1 MKVKDYFKE
10 HKWIIPVA
18 IAAGVLIITAI
29 VIAVYS
35 SGHFARGTKVNGID
49 VSGMSVKQ
57 LQKRIGEYSINVKE
71 RKIDEKSRDESF
83 FEETIKGRDIGLA
96 VGDAQPLYDILKGQ
110 GFIKFFAGDK
120 KDYEISHTLSYDK
133 DLLAKEVSALKGAS
147 ATDGTEAV
155 SASIAEYTEGKG
167 YEIVS
172 EQQGDILDE
181 QATCEAIEKAVAS
194 LKESVDLSKEKAYKK
209 PEFTSE
215 SDVLKDAVETLNRYV
230 STEITYKFGDD
241 TVVLDGTRINKWI
254 KIKKDNTVKLRRN
267 KVEKF
272 VQELHRKY
280 DTVFTNR
287 KFKTAY
293 GDTVTVYGGD
303 YGWWMNTV
311 KETDKLV
318 KLIQKG
324 AVKERT
330 PEYRQTAVS
339 YGDKDYGD
347 TYAEVDL
354 SGQHVFVVKNGK
366 VVFDTACVTGNE
378 SQGHATPAGT
388 YGITYKQRNATLRGE
403 NYETP
408 VSYWMPFNGGIGFH
422 DAYWRSR
429 FGGTLY
435 RTGGSHGC
443 VNLPPSSAKKIYSL
457 VEQGTPVICYH
468 RSGSSSKTTTD
479 SSSKPSVTK
488 KPTVTKKPSVTKKP
502 TVTKKPSATKKP
514 KLAKK
519 PKAKKKPKATKKP
532 KAKKKPKLAKKP
544 ETTKKPETSEDE
556 E

>member
-35 SGHFARGTKVNGID
+35 SGHFAKGTKVNGID

-479 SSSKPSVTK
+479 SSSKPSATK
-488 KPTVTKKPSVTKKP
+488 KPTVTKKPT
-502 TVTKKPSATKKP
+502 ATKKP

-519 PKAKKKPKATKKP
+519 PKAKKKPKLAKKP
-532 KAKKKPKLAKKP
+532 KAKKKPKLAKQP

>member
-35 SGHFARGTKVNGID
+35 SGHFAKGTKVNGID

-241 TVVLDGTRINKWI
+241 TVVLDGTLINKWI

-354 SGQHVFVVKNGK
+354 SGQHVFVVKDGK

-488 KPTVTKKPSVTKKP
+488 KPTATKKP
-502 TVTKKPSATKKP
+502 TVTKKP

-519 PKAKKKPKATKKP
+519 PKAKKKPKLAKKP

-544 ETTKKPETSEDE
+544 TTTKQPETTKKPETSEDE

>member
-96 VGDAQPLYDILKGQ
+96 VGDAQPLYDILKDQ

-354 SGQHVFVVKNGK
+354 SGQHVFVVKDGK

-479 SSSKPSVTK
+479 SSSKPIKTK
-488 KPTVTKKPSVTKKP
+488 KPTVTKKPT
-502 TVTKKPSATKKP
+502 ATKKP

-519 PKAKKKPKATKKP
+519 PKAKKKPKLAKKP

-544 ETTKKPETSEDE
+544 TTTKQPETTKKPETSEDE

>member
-18 IAAGVLIITAI
+18 IAAGVLIIAAI

-35 SGHFARGTKVNGID
+35 SGHFAKGTKVNGID

-83 FEETIKGRDIGLA
+83 FEETIKGSDIGLA

-230 STEITYKFGDD
+230 GTKITYQFGDD

-254 KIKKDNTVKLRRN
+254 KIKKDNTVKIRRN

-479 SSSKPSVTK
+479 SSSKPSATK
-488 KPTVTKKPSVTKKP
+488 KPTVTKKPK
-502 TVTKKPSATKKP
+502 ATKKP
-514 KLAKK
+514 KLA
-519 PKAKKKPKATKKP
+519 KKPKATKKP
-532 KAKKKPKLAKKP
+532 KAKKKPKATKQP

>member
-18 IAAGVLIITAI
+18 IAAGVLIIAAI

-35 SGHFARGTKVNGID
+35 SGHFAKGTKVNGID

-96 VGDAQPLYDILKGQ
+96 VGDAQLLYDILKGQ

-230 STEITYKFGDD
+230 GTKITYQFGDD

-254 KIKKDNTVKLRRN
+254 KIKKDNTVKIRRN

-479 SSSKPSVTK
+479 SSSKPSATK
-488 KPTVTKKPSVTKKP
+488 KPTVTKKPK
-502 TVTKKPSATKKP
+502 ATKKP
-514 KLAKK
+514 KLA
-519 PKAKKKPKATKKP
+519 KKPKATKKP
-532 KAKKKPKLAKKP
+532 KAKKKPKATKQP

>member
-83 FEETIKGRDIGLA
+83 FEETIKGSDIGLA

-479 SSSKPSVTK
+479 SSSKPSATK
-488 KPTVTKKPSVTKKP
+488 KPTVTKKPK
-502 TVTKKPSATKKP
+502 ATKKP

-519 PKAKKKPKATKKP
+519 PKATKKPKLAKKP

-544 ETTKKPETSEDE
+544 ETTKKLETSEDE

>member
-167 YEIVS
+167 YEIIS

-230 STEITYKFGDD
+230 GTKITYQFGDD

-254 KIKKDNTVKLRRN
+254 KIKKDNTVKIRRN

-479 SSSKPSVTK
+479 SSSKPSATK
-488 KPTVTKKPSVTKKP
+488 KPTVTKKPKLAKKPTATKKP
-502 TVTKKPSATKKP
+502 KLVKKP

-519 PKAKKKPKATKKP
+519 PKAKKKPKATKQ
-532 KAKKKPKLAKKP
+532 P

>member
-96 VGDAQPLYDILKGQ
+96 VGDAQPLYDILKDQ

-194 LKESVDLSKEKAYKK
+194 LKESVDLSREKAYKK

-354 SGQHVFVVKNGK
+354 SGQHVFVVKDGK

-488 KPTVTKKPSVTKKP
+488 KPT
-502 TVTKKPSATKKP
+502 ATKKP

-544 ETTKKPETSEDE
+544 TTTKQLETTKKPETSEDE

>member
-83 FEETIKGRDIGLA
+83 FEETIKGSDIGLA

-194 LKESVDLSKEKAYKK
+194 LKKSVDLSKEKAYKK

-479 SSSKPSVTK
+479 SSSKPSATK
-488 KPTVTKKPSVTKKP
+488 KPTVTKKPKATKKP
-502 TVTKKPSATKKP
+502 KLAKKPKATKKP

-519 PKAKKKPKATKKP
+519 PKAKKKPKATKQ
-532 KAKKKPKLAKKP
+532 P
-544 ETTKKPETSEDE
+544 ETTKKLETSEDE

>member
-83 FEETIKGRDIGLA
+83 FEETIKGSDIGLA

-479 SSSKPSVTK
+479 SSSKPSATK
-488 KPTVTKKPSVTKKP
+488 KPTVTKKPKATKKP
-502 TVTKKPSATKKP
+502 KLAKKPKATKKP

-519 PKAKKKPKATKKP
+519 PKAKKKPKATKQ
-532 KAKKKPKLAKKP
+532 P
-544 ETTKKPETSEDE
+544 ETTKKLETSEDE

>member
-57 LQKRIGEYSINVKE
+57 LQKRIGEYSISVKE

-167 YEIVS
+167 YEIIS

-230 STEITYKFGDD
+230 GTKITYQFGDD

-254 KIKKDNTVKLRRN
+254 KIKKDNTVKIRRN

-488 KPTVTKKPSVTKKP
+488 KPTVTKKPKLAKKP
-502 TVTKKPSATKKP
+502 TATKKP

-519 PKAKKKPKATKKP
+519 PKAKKKPKATKQ
-532 KAKKKPKLAKKP
+532 P

>member
-83 FEETIKGRDIGLA
+83 FEETIKGSDIGLA
-96 VGDAQPLYDILKGQ
+96 VGDAQPLHDILKGQ
-110 GFIKFFAGDK
+110 GFIKFFVGDK

-230 STEITYKFGDD
+230 GTKITYQFGDD

-254 KIKKDNTVKLRRN
+254 KIKKDNTVKIRRN

-378 SQGHATPAGT
+378 SHGHATPAGT

-479 SSSKPSVTK
+479 SSSKPSATK
-488 KPTVTKKPSVTKKP
+488 KPTATKKPKLAKKP
-502 TVTKKPSATKKP
+502 KATKKP

-519 PKAKKKPKATKKP
+519 PKAKKKPKATKQ
-532 KAKKKPKLAKKP
+532 P

>member
-230 STEITYKFGDD
+230 GTKITYQFGDD

-254 KIKKDNTVKLRRN
+254 KIKKDNTVKIRRN

-479 SSSKPSVTK
+479 SSSKPSATK
-488 KPTVTKKPSVTKKP
+488 KPTVTKKPKLAKKP
-502 TVTKKPSATKKP
+502 KATKKP

-519 PKAKKKPKATKKP
+519 PKAKKKPKATKQ
-532 KAKKKPKLAKKP
+532 P

>member
-71 RKIDEKSRDESF
+71 CKIDEKSRDESF
-83 FEETIKGRDIGLA
+83 FEETIKGSDIGLA

-110 GFIKFFAGDK
+110 GFIKFFVGDK

-181 QATCEAIEKAVAS
+181 QATCEVIEKAVAS

-230 STEITYKFGDD
+230 GTKITYQFGDD

-254 KIKKDNTVKLRRN
+254 KIKKDNTVKIRRN

-479 SSSKPSVTK
+479 SSSKPSATK
-488 KPTVTKKPSVTKKP
+488 KPTVTKKPKLAKKP
-502 TVTKKPSATKKP
+502 KATKKP

-519 PKAKKKPKATKKP
+519 PKAKKKPKATKQ
-532 KAKKKPKLAKKP
+532 P

>member
-479 SSSKPSVTK
+479 SSSKPSATK
-488 KPTVTKKPSVTKKP
+488 KPTVTKKPT
-502 TVTKKPSATKKP
+502 ATKKP

-544 ETTKKPETSEDE
+544 TTTKQPETTKKPETSEDE

>member
-18 IAAGVLIITAI
+18 IAAGVLIIAAI

-35 SGHFARGTKVNGID
+35 SGHFAKGTKVNGID

-167 YEIVS
+167 YEIIS

-230 STEITYKFGDD
+230 GTKITYQFGDD

-254 KIKKDNTVKLRRN
+254 KIKKDNTVKIRRN

-403 NYETP
+403 NYATP

-488 KPTVTKKPSVTKKP
+488 KPTVTKKPKATKKP
-502 TVTKKPSATKKP
+502 TATKKP
-514 KLAKK
+514 KLAKKLKLAKK
-519 PKAKKKPKATKKP
+519 PKAKKKPKATKQ
-532 KAKKKPKLAKKP
+532 P

>member
-155 SASIAEYTEGKG
+155 SASITEYTEGKG

-354 SGQHVFVVKNGK
+354 SGQHVFVVKDGK
-366 VVFDTACVTGNE
+366 VVFDTACVTGNK

-488 KPTVTKKPSVTKKP
+488 KPT
-502 TVTKKPSATKKP
+502 ATKKP

-519 PKAKKKPKATKKP
+519 PKAKKKPKLAKKP

-544 ETTKKPETSEDE
+544 TTTKQPETTKKPETSEDE

>member
-311 KETDKLV
+311 KETDKLL

-488 KPTVTKKPSVTKKP
+488 KPT
-502 TVTKKPSATKKP
+502 ATKKP

-544 ETTKKPETSEDE
+544 TTTKQPETTKKPETSEDE

>member
-230 STEITYKFGDD
+230 STEITYQFGDD

-488 KPTVTKKPSVTKKP
+488 KPTVTKKP
-502 TVTKKPSATKKP
+502 

-532 KAKKKPKLAKKP
+532 KAKKKLKLAKKPTTTKQP

>member
-18 IAAGVLIITAI
+18 IAAGVLIIAAI

-35 SGHFARGTKVNGID
+35 SGHFAKGTKVNGID

-155 SASIAEYTEGKG
+155 SASIAEYIEGKG

-230 STEITYKFGDD
+230 GTKITYQFGDD

-254 KIKKDNTVKLRRN
+254 KIKKDNTVKIRRN

-488 KPTVTKKPSVTKKP
+488 KPTVTKKP
-502 TVTKKPSATKKP
+502 
-514 KLAKK
+514 KLA
-519 PKAKKKPKATKKP
+519 KKPKATKKP
-532 KAKKKPKLAKKP
+532 KAAKKPKAKKKLKATKKPKATKQP

>member
-96 VGDAQPLYDILKGQ
+96 VGDAQPLYDILKDQ

-303 YGWWMNTV
+303 YGWWVNTV

-354 SGQHVFVVKNGK
+354 SGQHVFVVKDGK
-366 VVFDTACVTGNE
+366 VVLDTACVTGNE

-488 KPTVTKKPSVTKKP
+488 KPT
-502 TVTKKPSATKKP
+502 ATKKP

-519 PKAKKKPKATKKP
+519 PKAKKKPKLAKKP

-544 ETTKKPETSEDE
+544 TTTKQPETTKKPETSEDE

>member
-35 SGHFARGTKVNGID
+35 SGHFAKGTKVNGID

-83 FEETIKGRDIGLA
+83 FEETIKGRDIGLV

-167 YEIVS
+167 YEIIS

-230 STEITYKFGDD
+230 GTKITYQFGDD

-254 KIKKDNTVKLRRN
+254 KIKKDNTVKIRRN

-488 KPTVTKKPSVTKKP
+488 KPTVTKKPKLAKKPTATKKP
-502 TVTKKPSATKKP
+502 KLAKKPKATKKP

-519 PKAKKKPKATKKP
+519 PKAKKKPK
-532 KAKKKPKLAKKP
+532 LAKQP

>member
-230 STEITYKFGDD
+230 GTKITYQFGDD

-254 KIKKDNTVKLRRN
+254 KIKKDNTVKIRRN

-488 KPTVTKKPSVTKKP
+488 KPTVTKKPKLAKKP
-502 TVTKKPSATKKP
+502 KATKKP

-519 PKAKKKPKATKKP
+519 PKAKKKPKATKQ
-532 KAKKKPKLAKKP
+532 P

>member
-18 IAAGVLIITAI
+18 IAAGVLIIAAI

-35 SGHFARGTKVNGID
+35 SGHFAKGTKVNGID

-230 STEITYKFGDD
+230 GTKITYQFGDD
-241 TVVLDGTRINKWI
+241 TVVLDGSRINKWI
-254 KIKKDNTVKLRRN
+254 KIKKDNTVKIRRN
-267 KVEKF
+267 KVEEF
-272 VQELHRKY
+272 VQKLHRKY

-378 SQGHATPAGT
+378 SQGHSTPAGT

-479 SSSKPSVTK
+479 SSSKPSATK
-488 KPTVTKKPSVTKKP
+488 KPTVTKKPKATKKP
-502 TVTKKPSATKKP
+502 TATKKP
-514 KLAKK
+514 KLA
-519 PKAKKKPKATKKP
+519 KKPKATKKP
-532 KAKKKPKLAKKP
+532 KAKKKPKLAKQP

>member
-488 KPTVTKKPSVTKKP
+488 KPTVTKKPKATKKP
-502 TVTKKPSATKKP
+502 TATKKP
-514 KLAKK
+514 KLA
-519 PKAKKKPKATKKP
+519 KKPKATKKP

>member
-83 FEETIKGRDIGLA
+83 FEETIKGSDIGLA

-181 QATCEAIEKAVAS
+181 QATCEVIEKAVAS

-209 PEFTSE
+209 PEFNSE

-230 STEITYKFGDD
+230 GTKITYQFGDD

-254 KIKKDNTVKLRRN
+254 KIKKDNTVKIRRN

-479 SSSKPSVTK
+479 SSSKPSATK
-488 KPTVTKKPSVTKKP
+488 KPTVTKKPKLAKKP
-502 TVTKKPSATKKP
+502 KATKKP

-519 PKAKKKPKATKKP
+519 PKAKKKPKATKQ
-532 KAKKKPKLAKKP
+532 P

>member
-96 VGDAQPLYDILKGQ
+96 VGDAQPLYDILKDQ

-133 DLLAKEVSALKGAS
+133 DLLAKEVSTLKGAS

-354 SGQHVFVVKNGK
+354 SGQHVFVVKDGK

-488 KPTVTKKPSVTKKP
+488 KPT
-502 TVTKKPSATKKP
+502 ATKKP

-519 PKAKKKPKATKKP
+519 PKAKKKPKLAKKP

-544 ETTKKPETSEDE
+544 TTTKQPETTKKPETSEDE

>member
-488 KPTVTKKPSVTKKP
+488 KPT
-502 TVTKKPSATKKP
+502 ATKKP

>member
-83 FEETIKGRDIGLA
+83 FEETIKGSDIGLA

-181 QATCEAIEKAVAS
+181 QATCEVIEKAVAS

-230 STEITYKFGDD
+230 GTKIKYQFGDD

-254 KIKKDNTVKLRRN
+254 KIKKDNTVKIRRN

-479 SSSKPSVTK
+479 SSSKPSATK
-488 KPTVTKKPSVTKKP
+488 KPTVTKKPKLAKKP
-502 TVTKKPSATKKP
+502 KATKKP

-519 PKAKKKPKATKKP
+519 PKAKKKPKATKQ
-532 KAKKKPKLAKKP
+532 P

>member
-96 VGDAQPLYDILKGQ
+96 VGDAQPLYDILKDQ

-354 SGQHVFVVKNGK
+354 SGQHVFVVKDGK

-488 KPTVTKKPSVTKKP
+488 KPT
-502 TVTKKPSATKKP
+502 ATKKP

-519 PKAKKKPKATKKP
+519 PKAKKKPKLAKKP

-544 ETTKKPETSEDE
+544 TTTKQPETTKKPETSEDE
-556 E
+556 ELLRQ

>member
-83 FEETIKGRDIGLA
+83 FEETIKGSDIGLA

-479 SSSKPSVTK
+479 SSSKPSATK
-488 KPTVTKKPSVTKKP
+488 KPTVTKKPKLAKKP
-502 TVTKKPSATKKP
+502 KATKKP

-519 PKAKKKPKATKKP
+519 PKAKKKPKATKQ
-532 KAKKKPKLAKKP
+532 P

>member
-35 SGHFARGTKVNGID
+35 SGHFAKGTKVNGID

-83 FEETIKGRDIGLA
+83 FEETIKGSDIGLA

-110 GFIKFFAGDK
+110 GFIKFFVGDK

-181 QATCEAIEKAVAS
+181 QATCEVIEKAVAS

-230 STEITYKFGDD
+230 GTKITYQFGDD

-254 KIKKDNTVKLRRN
+254 KIKKDNTVKIRRN

-330 PEYRQTAVS
+330 PGIS
-339 YGDKDYGD
+339 SN
-347 TYAEVDL
+347 
-354 SGQHVFVVKNGK
+354 SGQ
-366 VVFDTACVTGNE
+366 
-378 SQGHATPAGT
+378 
-388 YGITYKQRNATLRGE
+388 LR
-403 NYETP
+403 
-408 VSYWMPFNGGIGFH
+408 
-422 DAYWRSR
+422 
-429 FGGTLY
+429 
-435 RTGGSHGC
+435 
-443 VNLPPSSAKKIYSL
+443 
-457 VEQGTPVICYH
+457 
-468 RSGSSSKTTTD
+468 
-479 SSSKPSVTK
+479 
-488 KPTVTKKPSVTKKP
+488 
-502 TVTKKPSATKKP
+502 
-514 KLAKK
+514 
-519 PKAKKKPKATKKP
+519 
-532 KAKKKPKLAKKP
+532 
-544 ETTKKPETSEDE
+544 
-556 E
+556 

>member
-479 SSSKPSVTK
+479 SSSKPSATK
-488 KPTVTKKPSVTKKP
+488 KPTVTKKPKATKKP
-502 TVTKKPSATKKP
+502 TATKKP
-514 KLAKK
+514 KRAKK
-519 PKAKKKPKATKKP
+519 PKLAKKPKATKKP
-532 KAKKKPKLAKKP
+532 KAKKKPKLAKQP
-544 ETTKKPETSEDE
+544 ETTKKPEMSEDE

>member
-83 FEETIKGRDIGLA
+83 FEETIKGSDIGLA

-479 SSSKPSVTK
+479 SSSKPSATK
-488 KPTVTKKPSVTKKP
+488 KPTVTKKPKLAKKP
-502 TVTKKPSATKKP
+502 KATKKP

-519 PKAKKKPKATKKP
+519 PKAKKKPK
-532 KAKKKPKLAKKP
+532 LAKQP

>member
-18 IAAGVLIITAI
+18 IAAGVLIIAAI

-35 SGHFARGTKVNGID
+35 SGHFAKGTKVNGID

-147 ATDGTEAV
+147 TTDGTEAV

-230 STEITYKFGDD
+230 GTKITYQFGDD

-254 KIKKDNTVKLRRN
+254 KIKKDNTVKIRRN
-267 KVEKF
+267 KVEEF
-272 VQELHRKY
+272 VQKLHRKY

-479 SSSKPSVTK
+479 SSSKPSATK
-488 KPTVTKKPSVTKKP
+488 KPTVTKKPT
-502 TVTKKPSATKKP
+502 ATKKP

-519 PKAKKKPKATKKP
+519 PKAKKKLKATKKP
-532 KAKKKPKLAKKP
+532 KATKQP

>member
-354 SGQHVFVVKNGK
+354 SGQHVFVVKDGK

-479 SSSKPSVTK
+479 SSSKPSATK
-488 KPTVTKKPSVTKKP
+488 KPTVTKKPKATKKP
-502 TVTKKPSATKKP
+502 KLAKKPKATKKP

-519 PKAKKKPKATKKP
+519 PKAKKKPKATKQ
-532 KAKKKPKLAKKP
+532 P
-544 ETTKKPETSEDE
+544 ETTKKLETSEDE

>member
-479 SSSKPSVTK
+479 SSSKPSATK
-488 KPTVTKKPSVTKKP
+488 KPTVTKKPT
-502 TVTKKPSATKKP
+502 ATKKP

-519 PKAKKKPKATKKP
+519 PKAKKKPKLAKKP
-532 KAKKKPKLAKKP
+532 KAKKKPKLAKQP